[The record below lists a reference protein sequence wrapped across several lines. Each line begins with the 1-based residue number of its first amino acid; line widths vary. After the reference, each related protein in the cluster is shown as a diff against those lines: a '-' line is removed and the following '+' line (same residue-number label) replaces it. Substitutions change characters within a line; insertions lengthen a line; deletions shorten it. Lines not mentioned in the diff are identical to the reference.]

1 VIEIIPQEQLNKSD
15 TVDSRT
21 GKTIDSISRET
32 ENRETDVND
41 LKKIQILMP
50 NSVEEIKHELNDESG
65 K

>member
-15 TVDSRT
+15 TVDS
-21 GKTIDSISRET
+21 KTVKTISRET
-32 ENRETDVND
+32 KNRETDIND
-41 LKKIQILMP
+41 LNKIQILMP